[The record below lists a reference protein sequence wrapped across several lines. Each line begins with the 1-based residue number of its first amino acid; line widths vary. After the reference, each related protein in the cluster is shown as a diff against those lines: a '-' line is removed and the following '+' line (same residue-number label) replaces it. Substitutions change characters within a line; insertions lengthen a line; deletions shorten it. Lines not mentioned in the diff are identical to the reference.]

1 MLLRL
6 AWRNLWRN
14 GRRTAL
20 TVAAATFAVALT
32 LASLAVAHGQHSHW
46 IDQVVRAYPGHVE
59 VSLAGY
65 RDNRTLDYSMILDP
79 VRAAA
84 LDHVSNIRGWAPR
97 LESWALAIP
106 DTEASV
112 GRAAWLVGVD
122 PARESA
128 LSSLAGTV
136 KQGRFLNG
144 GDEFE
149 VVLGELLAENLGASP
164 GDQVILLS
172 TDYYGSQA
180 ADRFRVVGT
189 ISVGQADFDGYA
201 AILRLDQL
209 QAFVEYEGL
218 SHVAFFADEGD
229 RSAGIRDEVEG
240 IFGNDE
246 FEVVAWQQL
255 VPDVVQLVLIDDI
268 SAWFMLVLLLIVI
281 GFGLFNTV
289 LMSVFER
296 VREFGMMRAVGVSPG
311 RIFRLVMLESL
322 LLSAIGVV
330 IGAALA
336 LPGIAY
342 MRSHPILITDLS
354 LIAAMRAFEIDPVI
368 PFDLKGIHLMGTPLA
383 ILGIAGVAALLP
395 ALRASRG
402 QPVDALREN

>member
-149 VVLGELLAENLGASP
+149 VVLGEFLAENLGASP

-296 VREFGMMRAVGVSPG
+296 VRELGMMRAVGVSPG

-342 MRSHPILITDLS
+342 MRNHPILITDPDFTAL
-354 LIAAMRAFEIDPVI
+354 MRAFEIDPVI
-368 PFDLKGIHLMGTPLA
+368 PFDLKTIHLLGTPIA

>member
-20 TVAAATFAVALT
+20 TVAAAAFAVALT
-32 LASLAVAHGQHSHW
+32 LGALAVTHGQHSHW

-65 RDNRTLDYSMILDP
+65 RDNRTLDYAMTLDP
-79 VRAAA
+79 ARAAA
-84 LDHVSNIRGWAPR
+84 LDQVSYIRGWAPR

-136 KQGRFLNG
+136 TQGRFLNG

-149 VVLGELLAENLGASP
+149 VVLGELLAENLGAAP

-189 ISVGQADFDGYA
+189 ISVGQAEFDGYA

-218 SHVAFFADEGD
+218 SHVAFFAEEGD
-229 RSAGIRDEVEG
+229 RAGAIRAEVEG
-240 IFGNDE
+240 IFSGDG

-281 GFGLFNTV
+281 AFGLFNTV

-322 LLSAIGVV
+322 LLSTIGVV

-342 MRSHPILITDLS
+342 MRNHPILITDPS
-354 LIAAMRAFEIDPVI
+354 LTAMMRAFEIDPVI
-368 PFDLKGIHLMGTPLA
+368 PFDLKGVHLLGTPLA
-383 ILGIAGVAALLP
+383 ILAIAGVAALLP

-402 QPVDALREN
+402 QPVDALRET

>member
-149 VVLGELLAENLGASP
+149 VVLGEFLAENLGASP

-342 MRSHPILITDLS
+342 MRNHPILITDPDFTAL
-354 LIAAMRAFEIDPVI
+354 MRAFEIDPVI
-368 PFDLKGIHLMGTPLA
+368 PFDLKTIHLLGTPIA